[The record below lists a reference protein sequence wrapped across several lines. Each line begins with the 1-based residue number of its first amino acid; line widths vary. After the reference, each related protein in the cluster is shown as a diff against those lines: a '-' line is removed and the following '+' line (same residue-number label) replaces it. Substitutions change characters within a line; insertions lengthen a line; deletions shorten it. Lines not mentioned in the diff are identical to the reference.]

1 MYAGAY
7 LEMSKSKYVK
17 KSFKFLGCEIDVENR
32 LIVAHDGKLI
42 KFDEPT
48 E

>member
-17 KSFKFLGCEIDVENR
+17 KSFKFLGCEINVEDKF
-32 LIVAHDGKLI
+32 VVTHDGKLV
-42 KFDEPT
+42 KFSEPI

>member
-7 LEMSKSKYVK
+7 LETKKSGYVK
-17 KSFKFLGCEIDVENR
+17 DSFKFLGCEINVKDRV
-32 LIVAHDGKLI
+32 VKAHDGKLI